1 MASAENG
8 KASLRDILA
17 YNLKENRKKRG
28 ISQAK
33 LAEKANI
40 TTQYV
45 AMIEVSR
52 KFPTPEMLD
61 RIARVLEIEA
71 YELFVVKPSPENAME
86 RLHDTLVNNIERVV
100 GEAVEKAL
108 ADKNKE

>member
-1 MASAENG
+1 M
-8 KASLRDILA
+8 ASLRDILA
-17 YNLKENRKKRG
+17 YNLKENRKKCG
-28 ISQAK
+28 FSQAK

-61 RIARVLEIEA
+61 RLANALDIQT
-71 YELFVVKPSPENAME
+71 YQLFLVKPSPEDAME
-86 RLHDTLVNNIERVV
+86 RLHDTLVGNIERVV
-100 GEAVEKAL
+100 GEAVEKAITANGL
-108 ADKNKE
+108 KK